1 MKSQLRV
8 ISLFL
13 LLTACYLLL
22 SPKEVFAQSPTC
34 TPIFGGGDTCEKH
47 PDLSIDKHIQDP
59 QTKKYLD
66 SLTLIS
72 NFLPDNQTL
81 TFRITVKNTSNK
93 DISNIM
99 VSDALPAIYT
109 YKSSNGAFDMKA
121 RTFNDSIKKLSKGQS
136 KIYTINVTLNQAALA
151 RSTACTINF
160 ATIKQNNKNGSDYV
174 KTCIN
179 ISNED
184 VKSGSTQITK
194 GGLKSGTSSTTKGG
208 ITSTKGGLPIFAQK
222 SQTKTP
228 DTGPE
233 MLGILGLPI
242 LAIAGHFLRRKTA

>member
-1 MKSQLRV
+1 MKTLLS
-8 ISLFL
+8 INIIFLFL
-13 LLTACYLLL
+13 ISYFLFPL
-22 SPKEVFAQSPTC
+22 SQKVSAQSPTC

-179 ISNED
+179 ISKED

-194 GGLKSGTSSTTKGG
+194 GGLKSGTSST
-208 ITSTKGGLPIFAQK
+208 TKGGLPIFAQK

-233 MLGILGLPI
+233 MLGILGLPV